1 MVSSQR
7 TPPPHSNQS
16 SHFWRNI
23 CKLWDSARCQIKWY
37 PGNGENIRFW
47 SDFWVGD
54 HGPFHLV
61 STLKSP
67 SMKRLGQFLI
77 FSMSMAGNGTS
88 SPTFFP
94 LTFCLPSTPT
104 QQSNTEPTCHWSLV
118 HSGNFLTSSP
128 YKSIKLVDWGYH
140 RSIVGETVEITNG
153 PAR

>member
-61 STLKSP
+61 SHAKISEYEKARP
-67 SMKRLGQFLI
+67 ISD
-77 FSMSMAGNGTS
+77 
-88 SPTFFP
+88 FFDEHGWKWDLFAHLLP
-94 LTFCLPSTPT
+94 LTFSLPSGVLPLNSLTLSPLAIGVWST
-104 QQSNTEPTCHWSLV
+104 QA
-118 HSGNFLTSSP
+118 TSSHP
-128 YKSIKLVDWGYH
+128 RPIRVLSWLTGDITDPFWGKLWKL
-140 RSIVGETVEITNG
+140 
-153 PAR
+153 PMA